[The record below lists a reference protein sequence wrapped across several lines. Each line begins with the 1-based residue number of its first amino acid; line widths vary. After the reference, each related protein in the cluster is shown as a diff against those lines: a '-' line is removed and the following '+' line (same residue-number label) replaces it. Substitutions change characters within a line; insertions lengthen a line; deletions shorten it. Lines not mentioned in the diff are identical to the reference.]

1 MWLWMVMD
9 MKTRFIIAQIVSS
22 DGMIE
27 DAIRLFRKATSIAKR
42 SPRTV
47 ITVVYMH
54 TRTQ

>member
-22 DGMIE
+22 DRMIE
-27 DAIRLFRKATSIAKR
+27 DAIRLFRKTMSIAKR

-47 ITVVYMH
+47 ITVVYTH
-54 TRTQ
+54 TKTQ